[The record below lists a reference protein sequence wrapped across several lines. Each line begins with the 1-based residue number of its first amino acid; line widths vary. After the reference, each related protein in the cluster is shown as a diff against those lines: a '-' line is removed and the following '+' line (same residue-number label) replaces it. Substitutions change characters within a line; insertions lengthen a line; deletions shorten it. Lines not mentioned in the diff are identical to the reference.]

1 MAGSPDNLKP
11 HELLDRARPVM
22 QRQTDARQP
31 RVVATSSLVDFK
43 DAMNDAEARLITQFT
58 ERVGRRRSRNN
69 REFSGRP
76 QNL

>member
-1 MAGSPDNLKP
+1 
-11 HELLDRARPVM
+11 M

-43 DAMNDAEARLITQFT
+43 DAMNDAEARLITQLT

-69 REFSGRP
+69 RELSGRP